1 MSRDFAFRP
10 VRRNVFPAPIPYIFT
25 EKDLPTNQ
33 KLLVFLP
40 HSDDG
45 RYFGCS
51 LHLMNRNN
59 DIRIVIISPG
69 YRGVDAPVDREDK
82 IRMRWQEAL
91 NWAGVLGFN
100 KEQLVNFRADRTY
113 NNQKIHGEDQKRLCA
128 LFEQENPTAVFLPH
142 ISDTAQA
149 INYNTRRIVLKAAL
163 RRLRTRAGENR
174 NAESLLLF
182 EYPTNHVPLLP
193 PSDKN
198 FMVFFTDPQTAQV
211 KHKSNLAHLS
221 QSEACFDIQGKF
233 AEAMMAI
240 SEADTI
246 HQASKRRHLSECLS
260 GVEVNPHTSR
270 GEHFGVTKV
279 TVFPEKRAIV
289 ERRILFPLSEEDK
302 RLWTGQRD

>member
-1 MSRDFAFRP
+1 MNRDFTFRP
-10 VRRNVFPAPIPYIFT
+10 VRRNVFPAPIPFIFT
-25 EKDLPTNQ
+25 EKDLPGNQ

-51 LHLMNRNN
+51 LHLMNKTN
-59 DIRIVIISPG
+59 DVRIVIISPG
-69 YRGVDAPVDREDK
+69 YRGVDAAVDREDK
-82 IRMRWQEAL
+82 IRMRWEEAL
-91 NWAGVLGFN
+91 NWAGILGFN
-100 KEQLVNFRADRTY
+100 REQLVNFRADRTY
-113 NNQKIHGEDQKRLCA
+113 SGQKIHREDQRRLCS
-128 LFEQENPTAVFLPH
+128 LFESEKPTAVFIPH

-149 INYNTRRIVLKAAL
+149 INYNTRRIVVKAAL
-163 RRLRTRAGENR
+163 HRLRRRGGGSGKAGP
-174 NAESLLLF
+174 LILF

-198 FMVFFTDPQTAQV
+198 FMVFFSDPQTVQI

-240 SEADTI
+240 SEADTL
-246 HQASKRRHLSECLS
+246 HQAGKRRHLSECLS

-270 GEHFGVTKV
+270 GEHFGVTKI
-279 TVFPEKRAIV
+279 TVHRGKRLLV
-289 ERRILFPLSEEDK
+289 ETRITFPLSEEDK
-302 RLWTGQRD
+302 RLWTGLRD

>member
-1 MSRDFAFRP
+1 MNPDLPFRP

-25 EKDLPTNQ
+25 EKDLPANQ

-51 LHLMNRNN
+51 LNLTNKTN
-59 DIRIVIISPG
+59 DILIVIISPG
-69 YRGVDAPVDREDK
+69 YRGVDAAVEREEK
-82 IRMRWQEAL
+82 IRMRWEEAL
-91 NWAGVLGFN
+91 NWAGTLGFK

-113 NNQKIHGEDQKRLCA
+113 SGQKVHREDQKRLCA
-128 LFEQENPTAVFLPH
+128 LFEREKPTAVFMPH

-163 RRLRTRAGENR
+163 RTLRDLAGKNR
-174 NAESLLLF
+174 KAGPLLLF

-198 FMVFFTDPQTAQV
+198 FMVFFSDPQTVQI
-211 KHKSNLAHLS
+211 KHKSNLAHQS

-240 SEADTI
+240 SEADTL

-270 GEHFGVTKV
+270 GEHFGVTKI
-279 TVFPEKRAIV
+279 TVDREKRLLV
-289 ERRILFPLSEEDK
+289 ETRILFPLSGEDK
-302 RLWTGQRD
+302 RLWTGLRG